1 MRRWMQTAPLKR
13 AYTVSTFG
21 YTLPLLIFAIAIV
34 LIVHSTA
41 VAPTNELVTQAE
53 AAQKK
58 AASSPLEALHLA
70 EAALA
75 AEPKHPG
82 ALEASLDA
90 HRAIRL

>member
-53 AAQKK
+53 AGEADLHVLLVDHQPFK
-58 AASSPLEALHLA
+58 AG
-70 EAALA
+70 
-75 AEPKHPG
+75 G
-82 ALEASLDA
+82 APRQGLVIDTRGIWA
-90 HRAIRL
+90 R